1 MFGEGEMYESAPQ
14 ESQKESGDEPQ
25 QVALQFPE
33 KAPETAMAVT
43 PMLEQLSETMKN
55 LNKPKRKIV
64 EIRVFFDDDTFE
76 IFSPRQ

>member
-1 MFGEGEMYESAPQ
+1 M
-14 ESQKESGDEPQ
+14 
-25 QVALQFPE
+25 ALQFPE

-43 PMLEQLSETMKN
+43 PMLEQLSETVKN